1 MSSQRRRQSAEV
13 YRRRRILAGVLA
25 VVLLVLAGW
34 LTSLAMGWGQDA
46 EDADTSETA
55 EGDVGEAA
63 GEDQAGPVPAASEE
77 PGSDTEDAEGQD
89 AAEEQDATE
98 EQAQDEPAE
107 DGSCRTGDLE
117 VRASTGSESYGP
129 GFAPMLVMEVEN
141 TADYACEA
149 DLGTAEQEFLVEH
162 AGATVFS
169 TAECSVSRE
178 SLPVQLEPG
187 QVEQAHFTWPRSDS
201 AQDCA
206 EPTSLDPGNYELTVS
221 LSGVRSEPHEFSM
234 NAG

>member
-25 VVLLVLAGW
+25 VLVLVLAGW
-34 LTSLAMGWGQDA
+34 LTSVAMGWGQDGEEADPQETVEGDAGDGDGADREGSDPGSEDESAPGSTDPAEAGEQDSA
-46 EDADTSETA
+46 EDEPQ
-55 EGDVGEAA
+55 
-63 GEDQAGPVPAASEE
+63 DQ
-77 PGSDTEDAEGQD
+77 
-89 AAEEQDATE
+89 
-98 EQAQDEPAE
+98 PAE

-149 DLGTAEQEFLVEH
+149 DLGTSEQEYLVEH
-162 AGATVFS
+162 AGATIFS

-234 NAG
+234 N

>member
-1 MSSQRRRQSAEV
+1 MGSQRRRQSAEV
-13 YRRRRILAGVLA
+13 YRRRRILVGVLA

-34 LTSLAMGWGQDA
+34 LTGLAMGGGQDTD
-46 EDADTSETA
+46 EADPQEAA
-55 EGDVGEAA
+55 EGAA
-63 GEDQAGPVPAASEE
+63 
-77 PGSDTEDAEGQD
+77 
-89 AAEEQDATE
+89 
-98 EQAQDEPAE
+98 AQDEAGSDPGSQNDSPPGSEDSADADGQDPEAEAPQDQPPE

-129 GFAPMLVMEVEN
+129 GYAPRLVMEVEN

-178 SLPVQLEPG
+178 SLPVQLKPG

-201 AQDCA
+201 AEDCA
-206 EPTSLDPGNYELTVS
+206 EPIALNPGSYQLTVS
-221 LSGVRSEPHEFSM
+221 LSGIRSEPHDFTLNE
-234 NAG
+234 G

>member
-13 YRRRRILAGVLA
+13 YRRRRILVGVLA
-25 VVLLVLAGW
+25 VLLLALAGW
-34 LTSLAMGWGQDA
+34 LTSLALGWGQGA
-46 EDADTSETA
+46 EESDTSETA
-55 EGDVGEAA
+55 ESDAGEAA
-63 GEDQAGPVPAASEE
+63 GEDPA
-77 PGSDTEDAEGQD
+77 GSDPEPSDEQGSGAEDAADGQD
-89 AAEEQDATE
+89 APAEQPPA
-98 EQAQDEPAE
+98 EPAE

-141 TADYACEA
+141 TADYACQA
-149 DLGTAEQEFLVEH
+149 DLGTAEQEFLVER

-221 LSGVRSEPHEFSM
+221 LSGVRSEPHEFNM
-234 NAG
+234 YAG